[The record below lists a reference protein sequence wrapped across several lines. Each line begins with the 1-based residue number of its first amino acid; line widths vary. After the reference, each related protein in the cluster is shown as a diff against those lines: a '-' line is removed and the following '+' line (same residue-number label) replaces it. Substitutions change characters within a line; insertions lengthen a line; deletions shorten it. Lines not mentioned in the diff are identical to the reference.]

1 MKVGPIACCLQVD
14 KTRAQSKEMGLHFK
28 MLEGCETLPDRQR
41 NSHPSKLQAKHK
53 WSLSLILAA
62 EVGHGVKI

>member
-14 KTRAQSKEMGLHFK
+14 KTRAQSKEWDFISKCSKAVRLYQTGR
-28 MLEGCETLPDRQR
+28 ETAIHQVA
-41 NSHPSKLQAKHK
+41 SQAQVE
-53 WSLSLILAA
+53 SFSNLGA